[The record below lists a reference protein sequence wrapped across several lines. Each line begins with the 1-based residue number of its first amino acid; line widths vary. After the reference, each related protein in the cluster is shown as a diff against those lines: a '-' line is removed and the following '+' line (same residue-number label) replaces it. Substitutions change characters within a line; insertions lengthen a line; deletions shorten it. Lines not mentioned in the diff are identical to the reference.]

1 MNVITNPI
9 LSFIKWLSPLSINPS
24 VCPSIVSL
32 LLSLFLHIITVHRF
46 LFLEFPSS
54 SLPFFIDLFLALPFL
69 VSHCYPLIAF
79 LSFQCHI
86 LFSPCF
92 LPHYFLLFTS
102 ISSNFILSFC
112 CTILLHWCFYCL
124 EENRFPFPLLNMHAP
139 NSCRRHIRVPY
150 PSLF

>member
-1 MNVITNPI
+1 MT
-9 LSFIKWLSPLSINPS
+9 FSPFYQSICLSIHSLTSVILIPS
-24 VCPSIVSL
+24 HNHRTYISLSWISIFFTS
-32 LLSLFLHIITVHRF
+32 FF
-46 LFLEFPSS
+46 YW
-54 SLPFFIDLFLALPFL
+54 SLPRSTLL